1 MKKATMIIG
10 MMAVMAIVSCKKKEE
25 TTITTTPVAEPT
37 TEVAP
42 PPAPEEEQDGTSI
55 SVGTDGVDISTKNG
69 AKETNVK
76 VENGD
81 AKVEVKK

>member
-42 PPAPEEEQDGTSI
+42 PATEEEQDGTSI